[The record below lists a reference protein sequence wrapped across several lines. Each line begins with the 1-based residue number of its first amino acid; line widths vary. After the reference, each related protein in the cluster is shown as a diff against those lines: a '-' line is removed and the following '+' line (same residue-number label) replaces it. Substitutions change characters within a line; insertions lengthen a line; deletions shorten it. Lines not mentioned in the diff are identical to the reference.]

1 MRIAIVGTGIS
12 GLGCAH
18 ALRRVGGFDITVY
31 EAATRLGGHTNTVDV
46 VIDGKSFAVDTGFLV
61 FNERAYPSL
70 VRLLGELDVPIA
82 ASEMTFAVSLP
93 VSGRFGTRSL
103 EWCDSNLNGIFAQRR
118 NLASPPFWRM
128 LADIVRFNRQAAR
141 FAQTADASEGNDISL
156 GEFLDQ
162 HRFSEPFRNWY
173 LLPMAGAIWTCP
185 PATMLRYPLHTFVG
199 FCHNHGLLQVTR
211 RPRWF
216 AVRGGARQYVLAI
229 ADRLPD
235 VRVDDPVLAVE
246 RNESSGQV
254 QVTSRHG
261 RENFDHVVLACHGD
275 QTLRLLLDADFGER
289 SLLAPVRFLRNRAVL
304 HTDIRLLPQQRAVW
318 SAWNYMSSGGAS
330 PDLSVTYLLNK
341 LQPLPT
347 MTPVLLTLNPL
358 RLPDPARTIAEFDY
372 EHPIFDAA
380 AIAALR
386 RLPKQQGRRRLWFAG
401 AWTGYGFHEDGL
413 RSGLAV
419 AQGLCGLAQGL
430 PPPAG
435 QDAWPTTA
443 IAA

>member
-46 VIDGKSFAVDTGFLV
+46 VVDGKSFAVDTGFLV
-61 FNERAYPSL
+61 FNERAYPNL
-70 VRLLGELDVPIA
+70 IRLFGELDVPIA

-103 EWCDSNLNGIFAQRR
+103 EWCDSNLNGVFAQRR
-118 NLASPPFWRM
+118 NLASPTFWRM

-141 FAQTADASEGNDISL
+141 VAQTAEASEGNDISL

-173 LLPMAGAIWTCP
+173 LLPMAGAIWCCP
-185 PATMLRYPLHTFVG
+185 PATMVRCPLRTFVR
-199 FCHNHGLLQVTR
+199 FCHNHGLLQLTG

-216 AVRGGARQYVLAI
+216 TVRGGARQYVLAI

-235 VRVDDPVLAVE
+235 VRLDDPVLAVE

-275 QTLRLLLDADFGER
+275 QALRLLLDADFGER

-304 HTDIRLLPQQRAVW
+304 HTDIRLLPQRRSVW
-318 SAWNYMSSGGAS
+318 SALNYMSSGSAS

-358 RLPDPARTIAEFDY
+358 RVPDPARTIAEFDY

-413 RSGLAV
+413 HSGQAV
-419 AQGLCGLAQGL
+419 AQALYHLTQGL
-430 PPPAG
+430 LPPAG
-435 QDAWPTTA
+435 QDAWPSTA

>member
-1 MRIAIVGTGIS
+1 MRIAIIGTGIS

-31 EAATRLGGHTNTVDV
+31 EAAARLGGHTNTVDV
-46 VIDGKSFAVDTGFLV
+46 VVDGNSFTVDAGFLV
-61 FNERAYPSL
+61 FNERAYPNL
-70 VRLLGELDVPIA
+70 IRLFGELDVPVA
-82 ASEMTFAVSLP
+82 ASEMTFAVSLL
-93 VSGRFGTRSL
+93 VSGRFGTRTL
-103 EWCDSNLNGIFAQRR
+103 EWCGSNLNSIFAQRR
-118 NLASPPFWRM
+118 NLVSPTFWRM
-128 LADIVRFNRQAAR
+128 LADVVRFNRQAVRIAKV
-141 FAQTADASEGNDISL
+141 ADADEDNDVSL

-162 HRFSEPFRNWY
+162 HRFCEPFRNWY
-173 LLPMAGAIWTCP
+173 LLPMAGAIWSCP
-185 PATMLRYPLHTFVG
+185 PATLLRYPLHTFIR
-199 FCHNHGLLQVTR
+199 FCHNHGLLQLTG

-216 AVRGGARQYVLAI
+216 TVRGGARQYVLAI

-235 VRVDDPVLAVE
+235 VRMDDPVLAVE

-275 QTLRLLLDADFGER
+275 QALRLLLDADFGER
-289 SLLAPVRFLRNRAVL
+289 SLLAPIRFLRNRAVL

-318 SAWNYMSSGGAS
+318 SAWNYMSTGGAS
-330 PDLSVTYLLNK
+330 PDLSVTYLLNR

-347 MTPVLLTLNPL
+347 TTPVLLTLNPL
-358 RLPDPARTIAEFDY
+358 RVPDPERTIAEFDY
-372 EHPIFDAA
+372 EHPVFDAA

-386 RLPKQQGRRRLWFAG
+386 RLSKQQGRRRLWFAG

-419 AQGLCGLAQGL
+419 AQALCGLAQGSQ
-430 PPPAG
+430 PPTG
-435 QDAWPTTA
+435 QDTAPSTA